1 MINKNT
7 DPKLHEFWEKKL
19 SVNYDVEYERYKKLC
34 GLPYNKKTV
43 DKNYPDEQE
52 QDLLIYDVWYKS
64 VIKSINRLT
73 YDEKQEYFRYL
84 EQKTRENE
92 DRFTLAQTILAPFM
106 FFFVSF
112 MLSMLNDF
120 MGEVYGVA
128 RSFGSLLIGCIVL
141 SLYTFKEL
149 LGTKEAANRKYFYQD
164 MKEILDNEIK
174 GT

>member
-1 MINKNT
+1 M
-7 DPKLHEFWEKKL
+7 
-19 SVNYDVEYERYKKLC
+19 
-34 GLPYNKKTV
+34 
-43 DKNYPDEQE
+43 
-52 QDLLIYDVWYKS
+52 
-64 VIKSINRLT
+64 
-73 YDEKQEYFRYL
+73 
-84 EQKTRENE
+84 
-92 DRFTLAQTILAPFM
+92 
-106 FFFVSF
+106 SF

>member
-92 DRFTLAQTILAPFM
+92 DRFTLAQTIL
-106 FFFVSF
+106 
-112 MLSMLNDF
+112 
-120 MGEVYGVA
+120 G
-128 RSFGSLLIGCIVL
+128 
-141 SLYTFKEL
+141 
-149 LGTKEAANRKYFYQD
+149 
-164 MKEILDNEIK
+164 
-174 GT
+174 